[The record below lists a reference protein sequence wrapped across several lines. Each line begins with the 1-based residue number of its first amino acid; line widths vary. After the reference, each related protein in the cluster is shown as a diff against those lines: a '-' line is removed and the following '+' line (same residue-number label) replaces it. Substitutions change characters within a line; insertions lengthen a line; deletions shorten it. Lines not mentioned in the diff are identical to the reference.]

1 MLSLSHT
8 KKIDA
13 LWVLLMLIT
22 LLNALIAETAEPS
35 LIITLLIATAVAIKG
50 RVVVD
55 HFMELKSAHPLI
67 RISMQVYFYVI
78 PAMMILVYLFPET
91 IAHWTRL

>member
-1 MLSLSHT
+1 
-8 KKIDA
+8 
-13 LWVLLMLIT
+13 MLIT

-91 IAHWTRL
+91 IARWTQL

>member
-1 MLSLSHT
+1 
-8 KKIDA
+8 
-13 LWVLLMLIT
+13 MLIT
-22 LLNALIAETAEPS
+22 LVNALIAETAEPS
-35 LIITLLIATAVAIKG
+35 LIVTLLIASAVAIKG

-91 IAHWTRL
+91 IARWTQL

>member
-1 MLSLSHT
+1 MISLSHT
-8 KKIDA
+8 KKIDV

-22 LLNALIAETAEPS
+22 LVNALIAETAEPG
-35 LIITLLIATAVAIKG
+35 LVITLLIATAIGIKG

-55 HFMELKSAHPLI
+55 HFMELKNAHPLI

-78 PAMMILVYLFPET
+78 PGMMVLVYLFPET
-91 IAHWTRL
+91 IARWTQL

>member
-22 LLNALIAETAEPS
+22 LVNAVIAETAEPS
-35 LIITLLIATAVAIKG
+35 LIVTLLIASAVAIKG

-91 IAHWTRL
+91 IARWTQL

>member
-91 IAHWTRL
+91 IARWTQL

>member
-22 LLNALIAETAEPS
+22 LVNALIAETAEPS
-35 LIITLLIATAVAIKG
+35 LIVTLLIATAVAIKG

-91 IAHWTRL
+91 IARWTQL

>member
-8 KKIDA
+8 KKIDV

-22 LLNALIAETAEPS
+22 LVNALIAETAEPS
-35 LIITLLIATAVAIKG
+35 LIVTLLIASAVAIKG

-91 IAHWTRL
+91 IARWTQL